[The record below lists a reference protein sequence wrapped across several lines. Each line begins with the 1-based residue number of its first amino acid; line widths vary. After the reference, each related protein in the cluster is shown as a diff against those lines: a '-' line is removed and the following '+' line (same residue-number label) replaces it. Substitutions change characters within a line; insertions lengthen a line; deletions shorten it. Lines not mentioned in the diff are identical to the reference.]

1 MEKELSY
8 KQILGVVPILQTPF
22 DQQGRIDSES
32 LRKVVE
38 FNIVA
43 GVDGLGIALGS
54 EVPRLREEE
63 RDLVLTTVVDQTNGR
78 IPIVM
83 NTGGAGTK
91 LAVFYSR
98 RAEELGADAA
108 MVTAPPAA
116 DAGGVMKFFRDIEA
130 SVNISVVIQ
139 DVGFAPVA
147 PSLVA
152 EIFEEC
158 PGVVSCKMETGPTPP
173 RISNTVEATQ
183 GAINVLG
190 GAGANFLLEE
200 LSRGSDGTMPFSTT
214 PAEFVEIC
222 SLYRSGKTVEATAL
236 YNTRIAPICQLS
248 RQIPGIAL
256 RVHKEILKKRGLIET
271 ANVLEPLPMLDEF
284 TRQEIDALLETVIV

>member
-1 MEKELSY
+1 MGDKLRY

-22 DQQGRIDSES
+22 DHQGRIDSES

-54 EVPRLREEE
+54 EIPRLREEE

-83 NTGGAGTK
+83 NTGGAGTD

-108 MVTAPPAA
+108 MVTPPPGA
-116 DAGGVMKFFRDIEA
+116 DAGGVLKFFRDIEA
-130 SVNISVVIQ
+130 SVDISVVIQ
-139 DVGFAPVA
+139 DVAFAPVD
-147 PSLVA
+147 PTLVSK
-152 EIFEEC
+152 IFEEC
-158 PGVVSCKMETGPTPP
+158 TGVVSCKMETSPTPP
-173 RISNTVEATQ
+173 RISNTIEATQ

-190 GAGANFLLEE
+190 GAGANFLIEE

-214 PAEFVEIC
+214 PSEFVEIC
-222 SLYRSGKTVEATAL
+222 ALYRSGKTEEAITL
-236 YNTRIAPICQLS
+236 YNTRIGPICQLNQ
-248 RQIPGIAL
+248 QIPGIAL

-271 ANVLEPLPMLDEF
+271 ARVLEPLPVIDEF
-284 TRQEIDALLETVIV
+284 TRREIDALLEHVIV